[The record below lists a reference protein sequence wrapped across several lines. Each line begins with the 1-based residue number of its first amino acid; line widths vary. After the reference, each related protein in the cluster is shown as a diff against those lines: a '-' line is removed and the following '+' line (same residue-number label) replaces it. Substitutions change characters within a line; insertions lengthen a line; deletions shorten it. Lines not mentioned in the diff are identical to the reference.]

1 MKFGKYMFKKFAE
14 YQHVKKVA
22 FANGVETVL
31 GFEKYL
37 KENYNNFNIK
47 KVD

>member
-1 MKFGKYMFKKFAE
+1 MKFGKYIFKNFAE
-14 YQHVKKVA
+14 FQHVKKVA

-31 GFEKYL
+31 GFEIFL

-47 KVD
+47 KAD